1 MTEFAANA
9 SDAASQQDRCCSKP
23 GRNLCCSLAPPAT
36 AGTRQLLGPIRHDPD
51 IRAFFFRL
59 IQKTVAVARP
69 AEPIDQ
75 RRLTKVKADSALADV
90 EFKKGP
96 MSAIA

>member
-1 MTEFAANA
+1 MLLETWKKFVLL
-9 SDAASQQDRCCSKP
+9 S
-23 GRNLCCSLAPPAT
+23 GT
-36 AGTRQLLGPIRHDPD
+36 ARHRRTRQLLGPIRHDPD